1 MATQEEKHQ
10 KFQEYKFHEDSRWQ
24 HYYNNLF
31 PIPNLQ
37 QLDMLKK
44 KWFKK
49 NVDGDFD
56 PVWGTSSQNT
66 QDQTNQNGQNQNEGT
81 STNEQQ
87 SQPNNDPQQPQPTTQ
102 NAQQT
107 GTGSINIV
115 GFNDRASFFQHKL
128 YHIEGILKVIFL
140 VLTFVTQFS
149 NYAKMGCFAIGLITC
164 YLGMTRQIGRI
175 QINKDYLQKAL
186 VNEFGVTIFFLMS
199 LVGVQTLTVFNW
211 LPASLHFLIGATEFI
226 IRGGYKILQNQ
237 SLLDFSEVVRNWKN
251 EINVAKGYL
260 ELFSLF
266 YYIVITLMGRFSIL
280 IIFIYGHYLKFR
292 YKLNQYSKYAIDTTR
307 SELKLKVAAI
317 PVLGKLLDKVIH
329 GLFYIITF

>member
-1 MATQEEKHQ
+1 M
-10 KFQEYKFHEDSRWQ
+10 
-24 HYYNNLF
+24 
-31 PIPNLQ
+31 
-37 QLDMLKK
+37 
-44 KWFKK
+44 
-49 NVDGDFD
+49 
-56 PVWGTSSQNT
+56 
-66 QDQTNQNGQNQNEGT
+66 
-81 STNEQQ
+81 
-87 SQPNNDPQQPQPTTQ
+87 
-102 NAQQT
+102 
-107 GTGSINIV
+107 
-115 GFNDRASFFQHKL
+115 
-128 YHIEGILKVIFL
+128 
-140 VLTFVTQFS
+140 
-149 NYAKMGCFAIGLITC
+149 
-164 YLGMTRQIGRI
+164 
-175 QINKDYLQKAL
+175 
-186 VNEFGVTIFFLMS
+186 NEFGVTIFFLMS